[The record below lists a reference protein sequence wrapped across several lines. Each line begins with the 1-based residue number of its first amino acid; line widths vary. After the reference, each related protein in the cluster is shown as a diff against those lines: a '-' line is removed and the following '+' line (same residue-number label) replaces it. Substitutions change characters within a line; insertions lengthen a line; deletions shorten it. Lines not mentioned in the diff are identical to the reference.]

1 MERYESYKDS
11 GAEWIGEIPDG
22 WSLCR
27 LDSFFHERNETVSDK
42 DFAPLSV
49 SMKGVL
55 PQLEYVA
62 KTNNNDGR
70 KLVRRGDFAINSRSD
85 RRGACGF
92 SDRDGSVSVIT
103 TVLEP
108 RRSSALSADY
118 FGALL
123 SSYGFSNEFYRV
135 GHGIVADLWSTK
147 WPQMKLIQIPVPTI
161 ADQII
166 ISAWLGAK
174 TAAIDGY
181 IDDTERSIDLLA
193 EYRRSVISEVVT
205 KGLDSDA
212 PMRDSGVEWIGEI
225 PEGWHVAKLCF
236 LGDSILGQM
245 LDQSSALGECQSEYL
260 TNRNIRWFSFDTENL
275 GTMAFSDEATV
286 KYQIHDGDVLICEG
300 GEVGKCAVWH
310 GPTPGFF
317 FQKAIHRFRPY
328 SDKCDPDYI
337 AYQLFQKASTTNFG
351 EVRKGESTIAHLT
364 GEQLARLRMVVP
376 PLAEQR
382 EIASYLDAK
391 TAEIDSLVA
400 DKRRLVERLR
410 EYRASL
416 VSEAVTGKFKVP
428 GVA

>member
-147 WPQMKLIQIPVPTI
+147 WPQMKLIQI
-161 ADQII
+161 
-166 ISAWLGAK
+166 G
-174 TAAIDGY
+174 G
-181 IDDTERSIDLLA
+181 
-193 EYRRSVISEVVT
+193 
-205 KGLDSDA
+205 
-212 PMRDSGVEWIGEI
+212 
-225 PEGWHVAKLCF
+225 
-236 LGDSILGQM
+236 
-245 LDQSSALGECQSEYL
+245 
-260 TNRNIRWFSFDTENL
+260 FS
-275 GTMAFSDEATV
+275 
-286 KYQIHDGDVLICEG
+286 
-300 GEVGKCAVWH
+300 
-310 GPTPGFF
+310 
-317 FQKAIHRFRPY
+317 R
-328 SDKCDPDYI
+328 
-337 AYQLFQKASTTNFG
+337 
-351 EVRKGESTIAHLT
+351 
-364 GEQLARLRMVVP
+364 
-376 PLAEQR
+376 
-382 EIASYLDAK
+382 
-391 TAEIDSLVA
+391 
-400 DKRRLVERLR
+400 
-410 EYRASL
+410 
-416 VSEAVTGKFKVP
+416 
-428 GVA
+428 